1 MVIYVKLFYRL
12 WLVIFGIIIIWI
24 YFIFIS
30 PKIFH
35 NTILTIPNIVN
46 LKEEE
51 AISLLKE
58 NKIEYQITYLE
69 DKDEVVKKTIPY
81 PGTKIKKGNRI
92 EVYIGKIMPNS
103 YHSYLGQIYALVQ
116 EDIERM
122 CKENGLILKIEYEEH
137 NDMPGQTIIRE
148 SLVDGSSLNHGDE
161 LILTIVSNKN
171 SFIMPN
177 LVGMHLDDALA
188 LFKETKIKI
197 NINYYQTPIEEDI
210 VLYQSTAPNTIISIY
225 NNSIIDLYVSKSL
238 DKTTVVNVDEFIQV
252 IELLNFDLEV
262 NYVSSSEISNKL
274 VAFQVQKLY
283 DNNRTKY
290 ILWITK

>member
-1 MVIYVKLFYRL
+1 MKLFYRL